1 MPKQDEPTGY
11 YEQNKNATKPG
22 RGVSRREMEKG
33 RVEDEQRRQ
42 QYNRDWNVE
51 PTHENAQIGFD
62 WKNIQTIYKLPPK
75 QLMYD
80 TGNKN
85 INKRNPKDIDT
96 PQPQMSPVKRQA
108 KAAERQRMKTPG
120 MGDVKAAERRET
132 KPKSAG
138 SILYNQ
144 MMKQQGKK

>member
-62 WKNIQTIYKLPPK
+62 WKNIQAIYKMPPK
-75 QLMYD
+75 QLRYD
-80 TGNKN
+80 TGHEN